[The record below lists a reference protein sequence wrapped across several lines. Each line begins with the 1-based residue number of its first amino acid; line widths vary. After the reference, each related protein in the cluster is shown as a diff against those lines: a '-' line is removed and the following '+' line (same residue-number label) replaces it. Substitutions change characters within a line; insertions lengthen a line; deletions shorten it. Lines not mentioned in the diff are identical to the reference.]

1 MTAQST
7 ENEDSSSS
15 ADAGQEVKKYSDVE
29 LKALVDEQTK
39 GLKSKVDELLGEK
52 KSVTQKA
59 REAEEKATQDAEK
72 RAKESNDF
80 KSLFESSEAKREESD
95 RKYNDLQSGIRKE
108 KRTNAAMKLAGELAS
123 GSNAELLSE
132 FVSRRLDIN
141 EEGKL
146 MVLDGE
152 GNPTVSTLADLKKDF
167 ISSGKFDSLIDGSKS
182 TGSGATTTKASGAGN
197 GSDLS
202 KMTREQKLKYFADK
216 RQ

>member
-1 MTAQST
+1 
-7 ENEDSSSS
+7 
-15 ADAGQEVKKYSDVE
+15 
-29 LKALVDEQTK
+29 
-39 GLKSKVDELLGEK
+39 
-52 KSVTQKA
+52 
-59 REAEEKATQDAEK
+59 
-72 RAKESNDF
+72 
-80 KSLFESSEAKREESD
+80 
-95 RKYNDLQSGIRKE
+95 
-108 KRTNAAMKLAGELAS
+108 LAS

-216 RQ
+216 R